1 MKSEKFRV
9 YKVFVEERDIKI
21 ERKINKKQESRSI
34 RKEGDPFVKR
44 DLREQLEFLLNNSEI
59 FRDKEEL
66 TEIIYKG
73 SNGLGAE
80 VLLIVTKTNKK

>member
-1 MKSEKFRV
+1 
-9 YKVFVEERDIKI
+9 
-21 ERKINKKQESRSI
+21 
-34 RKEGDPFVKR
+34 
-44 DLREQLEFLLNNSEI
+44 LREQLEFLLNNSEI
-59 FRDKEEL
+59 FREKEEL